1 VAVVVVD
8 SQEQVVQS
16 EDLVVVVMVIMK
28 QEKLLLNQLNQE
40 IQALMDL
47 EIQVDKGRDILQVV
61 LKFLVV
67 VVVLLK
73 LVKLGPQVVL
83 VVMEKLTLLV
93 MEQLQ

>member
-1 VAVVVVD
+1 
-8 SQEQVVQS
+8 
-16 EDLVVVVMVIMK
+16 
-28 QEKLLLNQLNQE
+28 

-83 VVMEKLTLLV
+83 VVIVNVSAYSSKDKV
-93 MEQLQ
+93 